1 MDSQWLAQCREGDS
15 LAIERL
21 VQTHQADVYRLALS
35 ILDDADDA
43 DDATQE
49 VFLSALRAL
58 ESFRGD
64 ASFRTWLFSIAVNVC
79 RNRLT
84 RHKSR
89 GRVQQILQNL
99 FAQEQ
104 AYPERR
110 RRDPEKEAVQNET
123 DAALWQAILVLD
135 DKHRIPV
142 ILRYYHDLPV
152 ADIANMLGIPSG
164 TVHSRLNHAR
174 EQLRALLKEDGR

>member
-1 MDSQWLAQCREGDS
+1 MDSRWLEQCREGDA

-21 VQTHQADVYRLALS
+21 VHTYQRDVYRLALS
-35 ILDDADDA
+35 ILDDSDEA

-58 ESFRGD
+58 ESFRGH
-64 ASFRTWLFSIAVNVC
+64 AAFKTWLFSITVNVC
-79 RNRLT
+79 RNRLG
-84 RHKSR
+84 RNKSR
-89 GRVQQILQNL
+89 GRLQQMLQHL
-99 FAQEQ
+99 FPQGHEPGH
-104 AYPERR
+104 PEN
-110 RRDPEKEAVQNET
+110 KAMQNES
-123 DAALWQAILVLD
+123 DAALWQAIRALD

-152 ADIANMLGIPSG
+152 ADIAEMLGIPGG

-174 EQLRALLKEDGR
+174 EQLRTLLKEE